1 MAKEILY
8 NATIVIGG
16 SDVSN
21 NFKSAT
27 LDVNTDMKDVSC
39 FGDLFKV
46 NVLGLKD
53 WSVELAYM
61 DDFADNAFNE
71 QLWGW
76 WNGGVAVSFSIRPK
90 AGAVSATNPYYTGQ
104 VILPSATLF
113 AGQHGEVPAGTLS
126 LKGTGSLA
134 RATS

>member
-8 NATIVIGG
+8 NATIVING

-21 NFKSAT
+21 FFNSAT
-27 LDVNTDMKDVSC
+27 LDVNADMKDVSC

-46 NVLGLKD
+46 NVIGLKD
-53 WSVELAYM
+53 WSVELAYK

-71 QLWGW
+71 LLWGW
-76 WNGGVAVSFSIRPK
+76 WNGGVAISFSLRPK
-90 AGAVSATNPYYTGQ
+90 AGAVSATNPYYSGN
-104 VILPSATLF
+104 VIVPSASVF

-126 LKGTGSLA
+126 LKGTGALA